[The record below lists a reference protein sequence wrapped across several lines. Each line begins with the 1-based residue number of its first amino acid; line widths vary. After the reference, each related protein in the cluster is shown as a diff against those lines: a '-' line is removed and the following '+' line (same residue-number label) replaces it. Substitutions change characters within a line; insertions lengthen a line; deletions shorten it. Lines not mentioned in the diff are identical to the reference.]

1 MKYLKPVTNYI
12 IALGLWDY
20 QMLRKVPADNT
31 QLFLTYKQEK
41 LKITSELEGKRLEDL
56 KGARATIFKY
66 ALPATIIDRAAGAL
80 ATLLGM
86 NVFILFY
93 SLSRSLLS
101 WYFLADALD
110 RKKYQERTDIMNRTK
125 KELGE
130 IRREETQLL
139 GVDTWDVQTYLRSEG
154 SSFVSNTT
162 HWVPL

>member
-1 MKYLKPVTNYI
+1 
-12 IALGLWDY
+12 
-20 QMLRKVPADNT
+20 MLRKVPADNT

-101 WYFLADALD
+101 
-110 RKKYQERTDIMNRTK
+110 
-125 KELGE
+125 
-130 IRREETQLL
+130 
-139 GVDTWDVQTYLRSEG
+139 
-154 SSFVSNTT
+154 
-162 HWVPL
+162 